1 MGKAVIEERVDL
13 RPAPEGARE
22 RRDSRNATHIDGS
35 RSTRRQ
41 FLKGVGIG
49 AGVVGLSGTGI
60 VGWRAASQGVFEAGQ
75 GPAYAAWNEWDLG
88 TGPLALVRASIFA
101 ANPHNTQP
109 WRFAISSSAIDVYVD
124 LARNTGAM
132 DPFRREQ
139 HIGVGCALENLLIAA
154 QAKGYDL
161 RLAILPSPTD
171 PTLIAHVELGRGTE
185 SSHAL
190 YQAIPKRH
198 TSRAPY
204 DTSRAL
210 SQETLGALD
219 SAVADIP
226 GAAVVW
232 ITADAQ
238 KQQIGQLIVEG
249 AKAFAADTKQSSDSF
264 RWWRDN
270 WNDIQRY
277 KDGTTIDASG
287 ASQLLI
293 ALMKIMPPES
303 REQNDQGWIQMNRDQ
318 YVKTAAAFGVVVLS
332 DAADDVQ
339 RTQGG
344 RLYQRLNLLAVTKG
358 LGMQPLNTITER
370 IDREK
375 VLGLPARFESDISGL
390 LPPNVQP
397 LMTFRIGY
405 PTVEP
410 PPSPRRPAEDV
421 LVKEAP

>member
-1 MGKAVIEERVDL
+1 MEAASSDQARVWSATPAAGR
-13 RPAPEGARE
+13 RP
-22 RRDSRNATHIDGS
+22 
-35 RSTRRQ
+35 TRRG
-41 FLKGVGIG
+41 FLKGIGIG
-49 AGVVGLSGTGI
+49 AGVVGLSGVGV
-60 VGWRAASQGVFEAGQ
+60 VGWRATSQGVFEAGQ
-75 GPAYAAWNEWDLG
+75 GPAYAAWDEWDQG
-88 TGPLALVRASIFA
+88 AGPLALVRAAILA

-109 WRFAISSSAIDVYVD
+109 WRFAVSTSAIDLFVD

-139 HIGVGCALENLLIAA
+139 QIGLGCALENLLIAA
-154 QAKGYDL
+154 QAKGYDP
-161 RLAILPSPTD
+161 RLAILPNLGD
-171 PTLIAHVELGRGTE
+171 PTLIAHVELGSGPE
-185 SSHAL
+185 SSSSL

-204 DTSRAL
+204 DTSRTL

-232 ITADAQ
+232 ITTDTQ
-238 KQQIGQLIVEG
+238 KRQIGQLIVEG
-249 AKAFAADTKQSSDSF
+249 AQAFAADTKQSSDSF
-264 RWWRDN
+264 RWWRDS
-270 WNDIQRY
+270 WSDIQRY
-277 KDGTTIDASG
+277 KDGMTIDASG
-287 ASQLLI
+287 ASPLLI
-293 ALMKIMPPES
+293 AMVKILPPES
-303 REQNDQGWIQMNRDQ
+303 REQNDQGWIQMTRDQ
-318 YVKTAAAFGVVVLS
+318 YVKTAAAFGVVVVS

-375 VLGLPARFESDISGL
+375 VLSLPARFESGISSL
-390 LPPNVQP
+390 LPANVQP

-410 PPSPRRPAEDV
+410 PPSPRRPADEV
-421 LVKEAP
+421 LVKAAP

>member
-1 MGKAVIEERVDL
+1 MRAAGPDQVRIWSETPAAGR
-13 RPAPEGARE
+13 RP
-22 RRDSRNATHIDGS
+22 
-35 RSTRRQ
+35 TRRQ
-41 FLKGVGIG
+41 FLKGIGIG
-49 AGVVGLSGTGI
+49 GGIVGLSGLGI
-60 VGWRAASQGVFEAGQ
+60 VGWRAKSQGVLEAGQ
-75 GPAYAAWNEWDLG
+75 GPAYAAWDEWNRG
-88 TGPLALVRASIFA
+88 SGPLVLVRAAILA

-109 WRFAISSSAIDVYVD
+109 WRFAISSSAVDVNVD

-139 HIGVGCALENLLIAA
+139 HIGLGCALENLLIAA
-154 QAKGYDL
+154 QAKGYDP
-161 RLAILPSPTD
+161 RLTIRPNPNDA
-171 PTLIAHVELGRGTE
+171 TLIAHVDLGSGLE
-185 SSHAL
+185 SNGSL
-190 YQAIPKRH
+190 YQAIPRRH

-210 SQETLGALD
+210 SQETLRALD

-232 ITADAQ
+232 ISSDAQ
-238 KQQIGQLIVEG
+238 KRQIGQLIVEG
-249 AKAFAADTKQSSDSF
+249 AQAFSADTQQSSDSF

-270 WNDIQRY
+270 WSDIQRY
-277 KDGTTIDASG
+277 KDGMTLDTSG
-287 ASQLLI
+287 ASPLVI
-293 ALMKIMPPES
+293 ALGKILPPLS
-303 REQNDQGWIQMNRDQ
+303 REQNDQSWIQLTRDQ
-318 YVKTAAAFGVVVLS
+318 YVKTAAAFGVVVVN
-332 DAADDVQ
+332 DATDDVE

-344 RLYQRLNLLAVTKG
+344 RMYQRLHLTAVTKG
-358 LGMQPLNTITER
+358 LGMQPLNQITER

-375 VLGLPARFESDISGL
+375 VLGLPARFEAGISSL

-410 PPSPRRPAEDV
+410 APSPRRTAEDV